1 MASKKYDV
9 IIERDEDGVYI
20 ARVPELPGCHTQGS
34 SVKDVMKNIAEAI
47 ELYLEQVGDK
57 VKKSIEVVAIRK
69 ITVAGVKVKK
79 ADKKTKDIA
88 EFRRIVQKGLDF
100 KYKMYK
106 NRNEIY
112 D

>member
-9 IIERDEDGVYI
+9 VIERDEDGVYV
-20 ARVPELPGCHTQGS
+20 AHVPELPGCHTQGS
-34 SVKDVMKNIAEAI
+34 SVKTVMKNIAEAA
-47 ELYLEQVGDK
+47 ELYLEQLGDK
-57 VKKSIEVVAIRK
+57 VKKPREFVVARK
-69 ITVAGVKVKK
+69 IIMTGVKST
-79 ADKKTKDIA
+79 KTDRRTRELE
-88 EFRRIVQKGLDF
+88 EFRKRLQKGLDF